1 MQAALQN
8 SVLETA
14 YIDLTESTPTLV
26 SSSAKKVLFSTPPN
40 TQAISAPVRAP
51 HNEGLNI
58 RVAQVESLL
67 LGLENERRERLVEE
81 KQMRQLI
88 QEEKQRLLQ
97 TQERIVADR
106 KDLLKA
112 VKNTT
117 ENQLNIV
124 RGTFNTLLLYHNLL
138 YHINVMPTV
147 SL

>member
-1 MQAALQN
+1 M
-8 SVLETA
+8 
-14 YIDLTESTPTLV
+14 
-26 SSSAKKVLFSTPPN
+26 
-40 TQAISAPVRAP
+40 
-51 HNEGLNI
+51 
-58 RVAQVESLL
+58 